1 MARRAGHMRCV
12 VAAALAIVLIC
23 DAAVAVAQQRPPLRR
38 LGPAIA
44 SSGPLGALSAIRALP
59 GGRVLVNDPATRRVL
74 MLDSMLKV
82 VSVVADTTSATQKA
96 YGVNGGGLLAY
107 RGDSTLFVDPASY
120 SMLVIDP
127 DGKVIRVIAA
137 PRPQDAAALMGGARG
152 GNAGFDAHGRL
163 VYSNHINIVHTVP
176 QPGQDPVPPQ
186 AVDSAPIVRFDLK
199 TRKPDTVAFMKVQ
212 ATRLVYVHTDAG
224 MQISP
229 VIDPVQTVDDWDLL
243 PDGTIAILRA
253 DYHVDFI
260 DADGRRRS
268 GPRIPF
274 DWQRLTDSAKSAL
287 IDSVRARGQRV
298 PGRGAPGVASSAGR
312 RAPAP
317 VRVVAPSELP
327 DYMPAFAAGAVHADP
342 EGRLW
347 VRTTSQDT
355 TVQGPEYDVIDNT
368 GKLVDRVAVPSGTTI
383 IGFGAGEIVYLGVRD
398 RAGVHLVRAR
408 EH

>member
-1 MARRAGHMRCV
+1 
-12 VAAALAIVLIC
+12 
-23 DAAVAVAQQRPPLRR
+23 
-38 LGPAIA
+38 
-44 SSGPLGALSAIRALP
+44 
-59 GGRVLVNDPATRRVL
+59 VLVNDPATRRVL
-74 MLDSMLKV
+74 MLDSMLKL

-287 IDSVRARGQRV
+287 IDSVRARSQRV
-298 PGRGAPGVASSAGR
+298 PGRGAPGAASSAGR

>member
-1 MARRAGHMRCV
+1 MRRVGHMRSVIAIAVLV
-12 VAAALAIVLIC
+12 VVSVC
-23 DAAVAVAQQRPPLRR
+23 DATVVVAQQRPPLRQ
-38 LGPAIA
+38 LGPALS
-44 SSGPLGALSAIRALP
+44 SSGPLGALSAVRALP

-82 VSVVADTTSATQKA
+82 VAVVADTTSATQKA

-127 DGKVIRVIAA
+127 DGKVVHVIAA
-137 PRPQDAAALMGGARG
+137 PRPADAAALMGGARG
-152 GNAGFDAHGRL
+152 GNAGFDARGRL
-163 VYSNHINIVHTVP
+163 VYSNHVNIVRTVP

-199 TRKPDTVAFMKVQ
+199 TRKPDTAAFMRVQ
-212 ATRLVYVHTDAG
+212 ATKLVYVRTDAG

-229 VIDPVQTVDDWDLL
+229 VINPVQMVDDWDLL

-253 DYHVDFI
+253 DYHMDFI
-260 DADGRRRS
+260 DADGHRTS
-268 GPRIPF
+268 GPKIPF
-274 DWQRLTDSAKSAL
+274 NWQRLTDSAKSAL
-287 IDSVRARGQRV
+287 IDSARASGQR
-298 PGRGAPGVASSAGR
+298 GRGRGGPGAANAPGR
-312 RAPAP
+312 RAAAP

-327 DYMPAFAAGAVHADP
+327 DYRPAFGAGAVHADP
-342 EGRLW
+342 DGRLW

-355 TVQGPEYDVIDNT
+355 TAHGPEYDVIDRT

-383 IGFGAGEIVYLGVRD
+383 IGFGAGGIVYLGVRD

-408 EH
+408 ER

>member
-1 MARRAGHMRCV
+1 MARHAGHMRCV
-12 VAAALAIVLIC
+12 VATALAIVSIC
-23 DAAVAVAQQRPPLRR
+23 DAAVVVAQQRPPLRR
-38 LGPAIA
+38 LGPAVA
-44 SSGPLGALSAIRALP
+44 TSGPLGALSAIRALP

-74 MLDSMLKV
+74 MLDSMLKL

-274 DWQRLTDSAKSAL
+274 DWQRLTDSAKIAL

>member
-1 MARRAGHMRCV
+1 MTLTAR
-12 VAAALAIVLIC
+12 LARNVGG
-23 DAAVAVAQQRPPLRR
+23 AAVVIASLVHAPVATAQRPPIRQ
-38 LGPAIA
+38 LGPALS
-44 SSGPLGALSAIRALP
+44 SSGPLGALSAVRALP

-74 MLDSMLKV
+74 MLDSTLKIV
-82 VSVVADTTSATQKA
+82 AVVADTTTATQKA

-127 DGKVIRVIAA
+127 DGRVVRVIAA

-152 GNAGFDAHGRL
+152 GNAGFDARGRL
-163 VYSNHINIVHTVP
+163 VYSNHVNMVRTVA

-186 AVDSAPIVRFDLK
+186 AADSAPIVRFDLR
-199 TRKPDTVAFMKVQ
+199 TRKPDTTAFMKVQ
-212 ATRLVYVHTDAG
+212 ATKLVYVRTDAG

-229 VIDPVQTVDDWDLL
+229 VINPVQMVDDWDLL

-260 DADGRRRS
+260 DADGHRTS
-268 GPRIPF
+268 GPKIPF
-274 DWQRLTDSAKSAL
+274 DWQRLTDSAKRALLDSA
-287 IDSVRARGQRV
+287 RATSQRGG
-298 PGRGAPGVASSAGR
+298 GRGAPAEAGIPGR
-312 RAPAP
+312 RTAAPA
-317 VRVVAPSELP
+317 RVVAPSDLP
-327 DYMPAFAAGAVHADP
+327 DYRPAFAAGAVHADP
-342 EGRLW
+342 AGRLW

-355 TVQGPEYDVIDNT
+355 TAHGPEYDVIDNT

-383 IGFGAGEIVYLGVRD
+383 IGFGAGDIVYLGVRD

-408 EH
+408 ER

>member
-1 MARRAGHMRCV
+1 MARRAGRMRCV
-12 VAAALAIVLIC
+12 VAAALVIVSGC
-23 DAAVAVAQQRPPLRR
+23 GAAVAVAQQRPPLRR

-44 SSGPLGALSAIRALP
+44 TSGPLGALSAIRALP

-74 MLDSMLKV
+74 MLDSMLKL

-163 VYSNHINIVHTVP
+163 VYSNHINIVRTVP

-274 DWQRLTDSAKSAL
+274 DWQRLTDSAKIAL

-327 DYMPAFAAGAVHADP
+327 DYMPAFAAGAAHADP

>member
-1 MARRAGHMRCV
+1 
-12 VAAALAIVLIC
+12 
-23 DAAVAVAQQRPPLRR
+23 
-38 LGPAIA
+38 
-44 SSGPLGALSAIRALP
+44 
-59 GGRVLVNDPATRRVL
+59 VLVNDPATRRVL

-82 VSVVADTTSATQKA
+82 MSVVADTTNATQKA

-127 DGKVIRVIAA
+127 DGNVVRVIAA

-152 GNAGFDAHGRL
+152 GNAGFDARGRL
-163 VYSNHINIVHTVP
+163 VYSNHVNMVRTAAR
-176 QPGQDPVPPQ
+176 PGEDPVPPQ
-186 AVDSAPIVRFDLK
+186 AVDSAPIVRFDLR
-199 TRKPDTVAFMKVQ
+199 TRKPDTAAFMKVQ
-212 ATRLVYVHTDAG
+212 ATKLVYVRTDAG

-229 VIDPVQTVDDWDLL
+229 VINPVQTVDDWDLL

-260 DADGRRRS
+260 DGDGRRRS
-268 GPRIPF
+268 GPKIPF

-287 IDSVRARGQRV
+287 IDSARSIGQRGRARGERGATAANS
-298 PGRGAPGVASSAGR
+298 PGRR
-312 RAPAP
+312 TPAP
-317 VRVVAPSELP
+317 VRVVTPSELP
-327 DYMPAFAAGAVHADP
+327 DYRPAFAAGAVHADP

-355 TVQGPEYDVIDNT
+355 TAHGPEYDVIDNT
-368 GKLVDRVAVPSGTTI
+368 GKLVDRVAVPGGTTI
-383 IGFGAGEIVYLGVRD
+383 IGFGAGGIVYLGVRD

-408 EH
+408 ER

>member
-1 MARRAGHMRCV
+1 MRNAVVIAALVMVSVCDTD
-12 VAAALAIVLIC
+12 VAAA
-23 DAAVAVAQQRPPLRR
+23 QQSPPLRR
-38 LGPAIA
+38 LGPALS

-127 DGKVIRVIAA
+127 GGKVVRVIAA

-152 GNAGFDAHGRL
+152 GNAGFDARGRL
-163 VYSNHINIVHTVP
+163 VYSNRVNIVRMVP

-186 AVDSAPIVRFDLK
+186 AADSAPIVRFDLR
-199 TRKPDTVAFMKVQ
+199 TRKPDTAAFIKVQ
-212 ATRLVYVHTDAG
+212 ATRLVYVRTDAG

-229 VIDPVQTVDDWDLL
+229 VINPVQTIDDWDLL

-253 DYHVDFI
+253 NYHVDFI
-260 DADGRRRS
+260 DADRHRTS
-268 GPRIPF
+268 GPKIPF
-274 DWQRLTDSAKSAL
+274 NWQRLTDSAKSAL
-287 IDSVRARGQRV
+287 LDSARADGQRRARRV
-298 PGRGAPGVASSAGR
+298 VAGAANPPARGSA
-312 RAPAP
+312 AA
-317 VRVVAPSELP
+317 VRVVAPLELP
-327 DYMPAFAAGAVHADP
+327 DYSPAFGAGAVHADP
-342 EGRLW
+342 AGRLW

-355 TVQGPEYDVIDNT
+355 TAHGPEYDVLDNT
-368 GKLVDRVAVPSGTTI
+368 GKLVDRVVVPGGTTI
-383 IGFGAGEIVYLGVRD
+383 VGFGAGGIVYLGVRD

-408 EH
+408 ER

>member
-274 DWQRLTDSAKSAL
+274 DWQRLTDSAKIAL

>member
-1 MARRAGHMRCV
+1 MARRAGRMRCV
-12 VAAALAIVLIC
+12 VAAALAIVSIC
-23 DAAVAVAQQRPPLRR
+23 DVAVAVAQQRPPLRR

-74 MLDSMLKV
+74 MLDSMLKL

-137 PRPQDAAALMGGARG
+137 PRPQDAAALTGGARG

-274 DWQRLTDSAKSAL
+274 DWQRLTDSVKSAL